1 MQLDL
6 FGGAPVSVSGVAT
19 ADVGDELVQL
29 AARVPRRIHLGTSS
43 WAFPG
48 WVGLVW
54 RDRHSEAVLARRGLA
69 AYARHPLLRT
79 VGVDRTHYQPVD
91 RATFEAWR
99 ADVPDDFRF
108 LVKAHEACTLA
119 IWPSHPRYGASRGQG
134 NPRFLD
140 AAYARDEVIAPF
152 VSGLGEAGGPLL
164 FQFAAQPIEPL
175 GGSPRR
181 FAEKLYRFLRD
192 LPRGPLYA
200 VEVRNASLLTPDYA
214 AALRAAGAVHCVAI
228 TPGMP
233 PPIAQWRLA
242 GASDQPALVAR
253 WLLAPHHDYESA
265 KAAYAPF
272 DRLVDPDPPT
282 RAQLATLIADAT
294 RRDVPAWIIANNKA
308 EGSSPLTLVELAR
321 EIVDGSQPP
330 F

>member
-6 FGGAPVSVSGVAT
+6 FGSAPVPAGGVSPALVGEDLARIAATLPRGV
-19 ADVGDELVQL
+19 
-29 AARVPRRIHLGTSS
+29 HLGTSS

-48 WVGLVW
+48 WAGLVW
-54 RDRHSEAVLARRGLA
+54 RDRHGEALLARRGLA
-69 AYARHPLLRT
+69 AYAQHPLLRT

-91 RATFEAWR
+91 RAQLAAWR
-99 ADVPDDFRF
+99 ADVPDGFRF

-119 IWPSHPRYGASRGQG
+119 IWPTHARYGANRGAG

-140 AAYARDEVIAPF
+140 PAYARDEVIGPF
-152 VSGLGEAGGPLL
+152 VDGLGAACGPLL

-214 AALRAAGAVHCVAI
+214 AALRAAGAVHCLAI

-233 PPIAQWRLA
+233 PPIAQWKLA
-242 GASDQPALVAR
+242 GASDHPALVAR

-272 DRLVDPDPPT
+272 DRLVDPDPST
-282 RAQLATLIADAT
+282 RAQLATLVTDAM

-308 EGSSPLTLVELAR
+308 EGSSPLTLAALAR
-321 EIVDGSQPP
+321 DLVDGSEPP